1 MLKLRNII
9 LRVSAVLL
17 QQGEHVVVFVA
28 RVGLVESLQVAVDS
42 PPGPLLLVRVLNQ
55 GNLLS
60 TMIDMFVI
68 IKFCYLS
75 VRAMLAFK
83 PS

>member
-1 MLKLRNII
+1 M
-9 LRVSAVLL
+9 
-17 QQGEHVVVFVA
+17 VVFVA

-60 TMIDMFVI
+60 TMIEIMI
-68 IKFCYLS
+68 ESSLQCARCLPLNL
-75 VRAMLAFK
+75 VRVAFLLAFK
-83 PS
+83 FS